1 MARRTYYDIER
12 GDVYVEATIVFK
24 GVIRGA
30 TLYDMS
36 EGEWIAEIIDCGD
49 YEYEVVQGNTK
60 IENVEHDYE
69 EME

>member
-1 MARRTYYDIER
+1 MSRRTYYDIQR
-12 GDVYVEATIVFK
+12 GDVYVEATITFK

-30 TLYDMS
+30 TLHEMS

-49 YEYEVVQGNTK
+49 YEYEVVQGNTT
-60 IENVEHDYE
+60 IDNVEHDYE